1 MTRRFWVLTLAMLA
15 ACAAT
20 GGRADGG
27 SAMLAGRPVETLIL
41 PDVPVTDA
49 TGVTMGFTERYGR
62 AGPLLIGF
70 TYTTCGSICP
80 IGHAILAE
88 VDRALGAPGAPPL
101 RIVTIS
107 IDPAKDTPERLAA
120 AALEFEASPRWD
132 WVVASGQDAPA
143 LLDAFGVPPGPPE
156 FHDPLFLLG
165 DLRDGR
171 FRRIVGLPDPT
182 ELLALAGAGS

>member
-1 MTRRFWVLTLAMLA
+1 MRRGAGALALAVLVVA
-15 ACAAT
+15 
-20 GGRADGG
+20 GGDPVDAG
-27 SAMLAGRPVETLIL
+27 SAMSAGRPVETLVL

-49 TGVTMGFTERYGR
+49 TGLTRGFTTRYLG

-88 VDRALGAPGAPPL
+88 VDRALAGPAAPPL
-101 RIVTIS
+101 RIVTVS
-107 IDPAKDTPERLAA
+107 IDPGNDTPERLAA
-120 AALEFEASPRWD
+120 AAREFEASARWD
-132 WVVASGQDAPA
+132 WVVADQGGASA

-165 DLRDGR
+165 DLADGR
-171 FRRIVGLPDPT
+171 FRRIVGLPDPD
-182 ELLALAGAGS
+182 EILDLAATGG